1 MFMLQ
6 RLFSVCEVI
15 VMKKKHI
22 LIVIAIVLVAL
33 PVGLGICFKQMSK
46 NNESAV
52 QSEEKAIEKVI
63 ISTEKKRDDSQKEEE
78 MQKDLENSENSMNV
92 SEVKSEKDL
101 PEVPLDSENGEA
113 KQQTSVSEK
122 ISNDSSQTEVE
133 KDDNDSSQTETEQD
147 SEDKGEDVEL
157 PEITLQ

>member
-78 MQKDLENSENSMNV
+78 MQKDLANSENSMNV

-133 KDDNDSSQTETEQD
+133 KDDNDSSQTETEQE

>member
-1 MFMLQ
+1 MLQ

-78 MQKDLENSENSMNV
+78 MQKDLANSENSMNV

-133 KDDNDSSQTETEQD
+133 KDDNDSSQTETEQE

-157 PEITLQ
+157 PEISLQ

>member
-1 MFMLQ
+1 MLQ

-52 QSEEKAIEKVI
+52 QYEEKAIEKVI

-78 MQKDLENSENSMNV
+78 MQ
-92 SEVKSEKDL
+92 KDL

-133 KDDNDSSQTETEQD
+133 KDDNDSSQTETEQE

-157 PEITLQ
+157 PEISLQ

>member
-52 QSEEKAIEKVI
+52 QYEEKAIEKVI

-78 MQKDLENSENSMNV
+78 MQKDLANSENSMNV

-133 KDDNDSSQTETEQD
+133 KDDNDSSQTETEQE

-157 PEITLQ
+157 PEISLQ

>member
-52 QSEEKAIEKVI
+52 QYEEKAIEKVI

-78 MQKDLENSENSMNV
+78 MQKDLANSENSMNV

-101 PEVPLDSENGEA
+101 PEVPLDSENREA

-133 KDDNDSSQTETEQD
+133 KDDNDSSQTETEQE

-157 PEITLQ
+157 PEISLQ